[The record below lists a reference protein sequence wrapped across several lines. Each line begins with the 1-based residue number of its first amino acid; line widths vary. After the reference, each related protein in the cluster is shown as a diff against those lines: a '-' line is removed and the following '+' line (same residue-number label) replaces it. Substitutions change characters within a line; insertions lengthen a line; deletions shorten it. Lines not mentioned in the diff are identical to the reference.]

1 MFWSSDVFIL
11 RLPFQF
17 LHHRYFNCDIKLAWR
32 AQEWTVL
39 VVGDVC
45 LDAGGLRIAV
55 SQEKVEEGAEDR
67 G

>member
-17 LHHRYFNCDIKLAWR
+17 LHHRCFNCDIKLAWR
-32 AQEWTVL
+32 AQEWTVR